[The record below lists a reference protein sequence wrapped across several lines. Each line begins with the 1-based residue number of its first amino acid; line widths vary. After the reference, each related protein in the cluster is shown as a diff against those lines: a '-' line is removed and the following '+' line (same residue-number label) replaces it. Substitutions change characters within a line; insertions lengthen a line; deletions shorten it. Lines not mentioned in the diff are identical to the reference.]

1 TSSFSSI
8 RICMTVLLTKRGRL
22 ALSRHALLF
31 HGLEDVRDGVVSVR
45 ELVSASRALV
55 ITRFPRAPT
64 VFPVVRGAVAFAVNV
79 AHRSDRSCAS
89 HRSQQGKH
97 SHSPPSSGSASATAT
112 SLPHRAQ
119 VTVSPSPR
127 KSASIAFTSSI
138 AAVLLIRFRNRS
150 ISRRSCS
157 AIEKFVSPT
166 QNKGP

>member
-1 TSSFSSI
+1 
-8 RICMTVLLTKRGRL
+8 MTVLLTKRGRL

-31 HGLEDVRDGVVSVR
+31 HGLEDVRYGVVSVR

-55 ITRFPRAPT
+55 MTRFRWRAPT
-64 VFPVVRGAVAFAVNV
+64 VSPVVHGAVAFAVNV

-89 HRSQQGKH
+89 HRSQQGRH

-127 KSASIAFTSSI
+127 KTAIIAFTSSI
-138 AAVLLIRFRNRS
+138 AADL
-150 ISRRSCS
+150 SC
-157 AIEKFVSPT
+157 
-166 QNKGP
+166 